1 MKQATKPLSTKNL
14 KCKLT
19 SILKASIVKK
29 VSILGNHTWSKIDQ
43 HLPSD
48 RSAQAETETGERQ
61 AWDSMRLWRLLCN
74 SAKETEVLANSS
86 GSQTPSRAEIPHSF
100 TSSKILKC
108 LSNAACQTLYLL
120 FKSHKYLC
128 SLPSRG
134 LTQQT
139 GKSSKGSL
147 ENFQKTKVLPQRQVT
162 LPSLQLSL
170 WSYYQYTIFPFHSS
184 AASPLLTAE
193 GLEKPLACWGF

>member
-1 MKQATKPLSTKNL
+1 MKQATKPLSTKHL
-14 KCKLT
+14 KCKST
-19 SILKASIVKK
+19 SILKASTVKE

-48 RSAQAETETGERQ
+48 GSAQAATAETGERQ
-61 AWDSMRLWRLLCN
+61 AWDSMCLWRSLCN

-100 TSSKILKC
+100 TSSKILKW
-108 LSNAACQTLYLL
+108 LSNAACQTFYLL

-147 ENFQKTKVLPQRQVT
+147 ENFQKTKVLPQVT
-162 LPSLQLSL
+162 LSSLQLSL

-184 AASPLLTAE
+184 AASPLLTGE